1 MAKMSKQM
9 PKYEQ
14 AQIKLA
20 LSNSVLSAELRLNQH
35 SSEHNSQNQMQ
46 TQSFYFQSPSSADSI
61 NPITSPSDYSSLD
74 NEYLTNVE
82 RPTLVEMTSL
92 SNV

>member
-1 MAKMSKQM
+1 MTKQM

-20 LSNSVLSAELRLNQH
+20 LSNSVLSTELSLNQH
-35 SSEHNSQNQMQ
+35 TSQYNSQNQME
-46 TQSFYFQSPSSADSI
+46 TQSFYFQSPSSADRI
-61 NPITSPSDYSSLD
+61 HTITSPSDYSSLD
-74 NEYLTNVE
+74 KEHSTNGE
-82 RPTLVEMTSL
+82 RPTLLEMTSL